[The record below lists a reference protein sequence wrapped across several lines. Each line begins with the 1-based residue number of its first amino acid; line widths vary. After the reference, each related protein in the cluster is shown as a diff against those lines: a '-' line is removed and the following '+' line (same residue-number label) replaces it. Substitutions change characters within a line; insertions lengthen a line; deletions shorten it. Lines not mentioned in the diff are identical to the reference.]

1 MRQTQKIATA
11 GVFIAAVLAACLV
24 MPTVG
29 QLSALSGVWL
39 GGVSMGL
46 PTVAVLVATG
56 FRHYGL
62 TRSLAVAVMIMLITF
77 VVTWAV
83 FVYALASAMTGST
96 SGSVVSLVLFGVPA
110 LSVVVLGLLARR
122 LVPGRGSVDRQFEH
136 VGSG

>member
-39 GGVSMGL
+39 GAVSMGL

-62 TRSLAVAVMIMLITF
+62 TRSLAVAVMIMLIT
-77 VVTWAV
+77 
-83 FVYALASAMTGST
+83 SS
-96 SGSVVSLVLFGVPA
+96 S
-110 LSVVVLGLLARR
+110 
-122 LVPGRGSVDRQFEH
+122 RGQCSCTPWPRQ
-136 VGSG
+136 